1 LKVLYIS
8 PGYYPRIGGVEHV
21 VKSVAGRLVRMG
33 HEVTVLAGELDI
45 VYCKVSIS
53 KGPQVK
59 FYGTADP
66 IRKRSHIF
74 AGGELM
80 LFKHGVFKRLLP
92 IPPCTA
98 EGFYLLFK
106 ALELG
111 YCAHFCTKLM

>member
-1 LKVLYIS
+1 
-8 PGYYPRIGGVEHV
+8 
-21 VKSVAGRLVRMG
+21 
-33 HEVTVLAGELDI
+33 
-45 VYCKVSIS
+45 
-53 KGPQVK
+53 
-59 FYGTADP
+59 
-66 IRKRSHIF
+66 
-74 AGGELM
+74 M